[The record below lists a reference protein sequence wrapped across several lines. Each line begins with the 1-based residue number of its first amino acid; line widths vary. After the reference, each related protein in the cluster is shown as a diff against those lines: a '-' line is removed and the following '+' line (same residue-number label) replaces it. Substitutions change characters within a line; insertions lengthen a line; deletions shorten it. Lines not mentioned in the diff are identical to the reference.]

1 VPTPHCKHSG
11 ASLFFPGIGL
21 ALAKQ
26 FLAAGDKVCF
36 CARDADQLEAQCKEL
51 EKEYPGQ
58 TLSRATDVTKA
69 SDVAA
74 LAEFVKKEMGNVD
87 IWINNAGKVLEVRAV
102 LGGVIYTRLDG
113 RCKCEGKLYTL
124 TTGHVPTSWNSD
136 VLWKGDDARGPG
148 WQN

>member
-11 ASLFFPGIGL
+11 ASLFSPGIGL

-51 EKEYPGQ
+51 EKEHPGQ

-87 IWINNAGKVLEVRAV
+87 IWINNAGKRSEVRGVLEGAISNRHKQRCQRKRTHRQQGTSRLLGALLV
-102 LGGVIYTRLDG
+102 L
-113 RCKCEGKLYTL
+113 
-124 TTGHVPTSWNSD
+124 
-136 VLWKGDDARGPG
+136 
-148 WQN
+148 